1 MKGGIFLHIRDYMKY
16 RPRVAELLSELPDEL
31 LDTILIRHYKAD
43 DIIIS
48 HCEHNTDT
56 YLILSGVC
64 CSTCNFISGERVWYR
79 RATVDDVFGVLGMFE
94 QHHSFSATIFAKTN
108 VTLAMIPAATMQQ
121 CFARYPR
128 FTQEISQRAIN
139 RLNFELWRISECN
152 AYPPYAGTITYL
164 IYAYEFYV
172 RTCSPGFQGPVKI
185 IEKRQEIAHYI
196 GITVRTLQ
204 RILPIIR
211 EEGLIEIRRESI
223 YIDREHY
230 ERLKQRKSEYFH

>member
-1 MKGGIFLHIRDYMKY
+1 MLCPLSPLH
-16 RPRVAELLSELPDEL
+16 PR
-31 LDTILIRHYKAD
+31 
-43 DIIIS
+43 
-48 HCEHNTDT
+48 N
-56 YLILSGVC
+56 
-64 CSTCNFISGERVWYR
+64 
-79 RATVDDVFGVLGMFE
+79 
-94 QHHSFSATIFAKTN
+94 FSA
-108 VTLAMIPAATMQQ
+108 
-121 CFARYPR
+121 
-128 FTQEISQRAIN
+128 AIN

>member
-1 MKGGIFLHIRDYMKY
+1 MKY

-108 VTLAMIPAATMQQ
+108 ATLAMIPAATMQQ

-152 AYPPYAGTITYL
+152 AY
-164 IYAYEFYV
+164 
-172 RTCSPGFQGPVKI
+172 PVKI

>member
-1 MKGGIFLHIRDYMKY
+1 M
-16 RPRVAELLSELPDEL
+16 S
-31 LDTILIRHYKAD
+31 
-43 DIIIS
+43 
-48 HCEHNTDT
+48 
-56 YLILSGVC
+56 
-64 CSTCNFISGERVWYR
+64 
-79 RATVDDVFGVLGMFE
+79 
-94 QHHSFSATIFAKTN
+94 
-108 VTLAMIPAATMQQ
+108 
-121 CFARYPR
+121 
-128 FTQEISQRAIN
+128 
-139 RLNFELWRISECN
+139 
-152 AYPPYAGTITYL
+152 YL

>member
-1 MKGGIFLHIRDYMKY
+1 MKY

-108 VTLAMIPAATMQQ
+108 ATLAMIPAATMQQ

-152 AYPPYAGTITYL
+152 SYPPYAGTIPYL
-164 IYAYEFYV
+164 I
-172 RTCSPGFQGPVKI
+172 
-185 IEKRQEIAHYI
+185 
-196 GITVRTLQ
+196 
-204 RILPIIR
+204 
-211 EEGLIEIRRESI
+211 
-223 YIDREHY
+223 
-230 ERLKQRKSEYFH
+230 